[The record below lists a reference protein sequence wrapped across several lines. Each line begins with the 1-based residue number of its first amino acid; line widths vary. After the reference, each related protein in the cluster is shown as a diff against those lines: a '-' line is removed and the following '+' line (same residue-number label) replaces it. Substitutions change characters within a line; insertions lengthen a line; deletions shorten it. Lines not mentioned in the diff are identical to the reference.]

1 MNTYT
6 PDSNRVIHYAN
17 VDFTTRN
24 FIDTVHLVQ
33 YDNKLPILA
42 VRMFQ
47 NGVDYDVSDADRV
60 QLRYAKRDRTFV
72 VLDTVGTSE
81 SGSIVYFE
89 LTDQI
94 TVEDGEHNAVIDVIF
109 EQTVMNNASSPIPI
123 IVDKNP
129 VTADMVESL
138 TDYKALVQY
147 RNEALEYKD
156 SAYESAMYLL
166 EYLQNGYSYQFVD
179 ELPSEPDK
187 KTVYLILKAGET
199 DKYNQWV
206 YGRDNQWH
214 LIGVSQIDIDDKLY
228 ITKIKL
234 LSSEWS
240 ETYPYIITRAIPKV
254 MPTSWVFLLIDDR
267 IMMLYEI
274 NGIEQNVDSI
284 TFKAITKPTEDVAV
298 DILVMN

>member
-47 NGVDYDVSDADRV
+47 NGTDYDVSDADRV
-60 QLRYAKRDRTFV
+60 QLRYGKRDRTFV

-81 SGSIVYFE
+81 GGSIVFFE

-179 ELPSEPDK
+179 ELPSDPDK

-214 LIGVSQIDIDDKLY
+214 LIGTSQVSMEDK
-228 ITKIKL
+228 IHIEKVTIPT
-234 LSSEWS
+234 SSWS
-240 ETYPYIITRAIPKV
+240 DYPYTVTIPV
-254 MPTSWVFLLIDDR
+254 GHVLPTSWVFIVIDTR
-267 IMMLYEI
+267 IYETYEI
-274 NGIEQNVDSI
+274 VGTDQQIDSL
-284 TFKAITKPTEDVAV
+284 TFTAYIKKPTEDIDV